1 MKGKDGKIFL
11 DALTALEK
19 EKGISKESLLETVE
33 QALLAAYKKHFGEEE
48 NVEVEI
54 NRESGEINVYEVK
67 TVVDDVYDAA
77 LEVTPADA
85 KEATKKNYKIGDI
98 ARIPVN
104 CEEFRRNAIQN
115 GKQIVIQKVR
125 EAERTNIYDKFKAR
139 EFDIM
144 TGIIRRIDEKRS
156 IFIEFDG
163 TEAFLPT
170 SEQSPADVYRVGDK
184 AREFDIM
191 TGIIRRIDEKRSIF
205 IEFDGTEA
213 FLPTSEQ
220 SPADV
225 YRVGDRIKVYV
236 AEVEKTNKFPKVV
249 ISRKNE
255 GLLKK
260 LFELEIPEI
269 AEGLIEIKSVAREAG
284 SRAKIAVY
292 SQDKNIDTI
301 GACIGQKGLRI
312 KNIVDELNGEKI
324 DMARE
329 AGSRAKIAVYSQDK
343 NIDTIG
349 ACIGQKGLRIKNIV
363 DELNG
368 EKIDIVEWKESME
381 EFVSAVLSPAKVNSV
396 ELLEDGT
403 TARVIVDPSQLSL
416 AIGKNG
422 QNARLA
428 AKLTGTRVDI
438 KVAEKN
444 D

>member
-1 MKGKDGKIFL
+1 MRGKDAKAFL
-11 DALTALEK
+11 EALEELEK

-33 QALLAAYKKHFGEEE
+33 QAMLAAYKKHYGDEEK
-48 NVEVEI
+48 VVVEI
-54 NRESGEINVYEVK
+54 DRESGEIGVFEVK

-77 LEVTPADA
+77 LEISLEDA
-85 KEATKKNYKIGDI
+85 REISRRAKIGDEVKVE
-98 ARIPVN
+98 VN

-125 EAERTNIYDKFKAR
+125 EAERQNIYDKFKVK
-139 EFDIM
+139 EKDII
-144 TGIIRRIDEKRS
+144 TGIIRRIDERRN

-163 TEAFLPT
+163 TEAILPMI
-170 SEQSPADVYRVGDK
+170 EQSPADTYRVG
-184 AREFDIM
+184 E
-191 TGIIRRIDEKRSIF
+191 
-205 IEFDGTEA
+205 
-213 FLPTSEQ
+213 
-220 SPADV
+220 
-225 YRVGDRIKVYV
+225 RIKVYV
-236 AEVEKTNKFPKVV
+236 AEVEKTNKFPKIV

-255 GLLKK
+255 GLLRK

-292 SQDKNIDTI
+292 SADKNIDT
-301 GACIGQKGLRI
+301 
-312 KNIVDELNGEKI
+312 V
-324 DMARE
+324 
-329 AGSRAKIAVYSQDK
+329 
-343 NIDTIG
+343 G

-368 EKIDIVEWKESME
+368 EKIDIVEWKESIE

-396 ELLEDGT
+396 EMLEDGT

-428 AKLTGTRVDI
+428 AKLTGMRVDI
-438 KVAEKN
+438 KVKDSEPKKVEEPAAAEETVEEN
-444 D
+444 EE

>member
-1 MKGKDGKIFL
+1 MKGKDAKIFL
-11 DALTALEK
+11 EALKTLED

-48 NVEVEI
+48 NVEVKI
-54 NRESGEINVYEVK
+54 DRTTGETNVYEVK
-67 TVVDDVYDAA
+67 TVVKEVYDAA
-77 LEVTPADA
+77 LEITPQDA
-85 KEATKKNYKIGDI
+85 KEETKKNHKIGDTVY
-98 ARIPVN
+98 IPVN

-125 EAERTNIYDKFKAR
+125 EAERTNIYDKFKVK
-139 EFDIM
+139 EHDIM
-144 TGIIRRIDEKRS
+144 NGIIRRIDEKRS

-170 SEQSPADVYRVGDK
+170 SEQSLADVYRVG
-184 AREFDIM
+184 E
-191 TGIIRRIDEKRSIF
+191 
-205 IEFDGTEA
+205 
-213 FLPTSEQ
+213 
-220 SPADV
+220 
-225 YRVGDRIKVYV
+225 RIKVYV
-236 AEVEKTNKFPKVV
+236 AEVEKTNKFPKIV

-255 GLLKK
+255 GLLRK

-324 DMARE
+324 D
-329 AGSRAKIAVYSQDK
+329 
-343 NIDTIG
+343 
-349 ACIGQKGLRIKNIV
+349 
-363 DELNG
+363 
-368 EKIDIVEWKESME
+368 IVEWKESMVD
-381 EFVSAVLSPAKVNSV
+381 FVSAVLSPAKINSV
-396 ELLEDGT
+396 EILEDET

-428 AKLTGTRVDI
+428 AKLTGMRVDI
-438 KVAEKN
+438 KVAGAKEVAEETN
-444 D
+444 E